1 MNIAYQ
7 TRNKRWDFDATLSVF
22 GKARLAASSN
32 SNNLSSEVFPK
43 LNAQITYRTKKWE
56 YYLGGENLT
65 NYRQENPIIE
75 PENPF
80 GSKFDATRAWGPVI
94 GYNLYFGIRF
104 AIQKKKS

>member
-1 MNIAYQ
+1 MYSQ
-7 TRNKRWDFDATLSVF
+7 TLHKVLKNHIKLKVLNRNNR
-22 GKARLAASSN
+22 
-32 SNNLSSEVFPK
+32 
-43 LNAQITYRTKKWE
+43 YKKWE
-56 YYLGGENLT
+56 FYLGGENLT

-104 AIQKKKS
+104 AIPQQSN